1 MRRREKTRAGRQVRH
16 VSRPF
21 DSEIVQLFN
30 NLEIQ
35 ACAWGDHRKGDLHL
49 ERMLNCAEVVKDMPS
64 KFMSIKQAGFMLSK
78 NMLRGIHLRF
88 TASVETQAAPSS
100 CRLLASTPA

>member
-1 MRRREKTRAGRQVRH
+1 
-16 VSRPF
+16 
-21 DSEIVQLFN
+21 
-30 NLEIQ
+30 
-35 ACAWGDHRKGDLHL
+35 
-49 ERMLNCAEVVKDMPS
+49 MPS